1 MKSFI
6 SAAKKILTEVA
17 KPLHYRDITEQAI
30 ERGLLESNGKTPWA
44 TMNAKLSI
52 DIRNEESIFF
62 RADPGFYGLKKVAIA
77 KVDPLEIKFKVPKAK
92 VRASKGTINSNLNSK
107 QKGDIGEA
115 RIAELITLYGNEGL
129 SCYKPI
135 SDDEGIDIIAKR
147 RGKLEVAYIQVKTTY
162 GYKER
167 GFVSSVKEKNMLNK
181 SRMLMVFAYFDLSE
195 GDLFD
200 QVFCIPAPD
209 FLKLTENENKTTTDR
224 VFTVG
229 LNNPDKSKYAK
240 FMIEKRELADKIIE
254 YMDKL

>member
-1 MKSFI
+1 MKSFKL
-6 SAAKKILTEVA
+6 AAKHVLTNSG
-17 KPLHYRDITEQAI
+17 KPLHYKDITEQAI
-30 ERGLLESNGKTPWA
+30 QHNLLQSSGKTPWA
-44 TMNAKLSI
+44 TMNAQLSV
-52 DIRNEESIFF
+52 DIRNEDSEFY
-62 RADPGFYGLKKVAIA
+62 RAEPGFYGLKRVATIKTDPMKLKA
-77 KVDPLEIKFKVPKAK
+77 KIPKA
-92 VRASKGTINSNLNSK
+92 AKGTINSNLNSK

-147 RGKLEVAYIQVKTTY
+147 RGKLEVAYIQVKSSY

-167 GFVSSVKEKNMLNK
+167 GFVATVKEKNILNK
-181 SRMLMVFAYFDLSE
+181 SRMLLVFAYFDLSE

-209 FLKLTENENKTTTDR
+209 FLRLTDNEKKTTTDR

-229 LNNPDKSKYAK
+229 LKNPDKSKYAE
-240 FMIEKRELADKIIE
+240 FMIEKRELANKIVE